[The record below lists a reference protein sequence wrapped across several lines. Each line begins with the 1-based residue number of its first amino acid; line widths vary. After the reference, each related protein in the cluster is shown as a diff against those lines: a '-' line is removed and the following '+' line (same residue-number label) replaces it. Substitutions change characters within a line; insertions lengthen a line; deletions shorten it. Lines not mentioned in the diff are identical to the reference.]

1 MRREKKYKLTRT
13 EYIDI
18 LEKLKGIMQPD
29 ENSNEQQFYTIKT
42 IYLDN
47 IYNKILNE
55 NIDGKRYREKFRI
68 RMYNNDIENIF
79 LEKKI
84 NNNGVVSKERERIS
98 KEEVNKII
106 KGDLSLLNLDTNLKK
121 ELYIAMKTILLK
133 PVIIIEYDRYAFVD
147 KTFGIRITLD
157 SNLYKSKNVNEFF
170 EIVSKRANEY
180 ILEVKYK
187 EVIPKKIADCLKL
200 KLPST
205 SISKYKNMRLAR
217 WI

>member
-18 LEKLKGIMQPD
+18 LEKLKSVMQSD

-47 IYNKILNE
+47 MYNKILNE

-68 RMYNNDIENIF
+68 RMYNNNIEDIF

-84 NNNGVVSKERERIS
+84 NNNGVISKERERIS
-98 KEEVNKII
+98 KEEVDKII
-106 KGDLSLLNLDTNLKK
+106 EGNISLLNLETNLKK
-121 ELYIAMKTILLK
+121 ELYVAMKTLLLK
-133 PVIIIEYDRYAFVD
+133 PVMIIEYNRYAFVD
-147 KTFGIRITLD
+147 KTLGIRITLD
-157 SNLYKSKNVNEFF
+157 SNLYKSKNINEFF
-170 EIVSKRANEY
+170 EIASKRMNEY

-187 EVIPKKIADCLKL
+187 DVFPKKIADCLKL
-200 KLPST
+200 NLPAI
-205 SISKYKNMRLAR
+205 SISKYKRMRLTR
-217 WI
+217 

>member
-217 WI
+217 